1 MTANQRRPGF
11 RLPWSSEM
19 DAEGGEVAS
28 GGEDESMTPTPISD
42 EHVAD
47 AAVDEPTP
55 ETAFTPET
63 PAEPAAEMEAPAVAP
78 ATDREPAAGAEAP
91 PGRRC
96 AGRCRRGSRRGSA
109 RRRFHARPGGG
120 DAQGRR

>member
-1 MTANQRRPGF
+1 MVARGRGSTGVPRRPVLWAAQQRRRPALGCGPAATLSRRAQGEAERMTANQRRPGF

-28 GGEDESMTPTPISD
+28 GGEDESMTTTPTSD

-55 ETAFTPET
+55 ET
-63 PAEPAAEMEAPAVAP
+63 
-78 ATDREPAAGAEAP
+78 
-91 PGRRC
+91 
-96 AGRCRRGSRRGSA
+96 
-109 RRRFHARPGGG
+109 
-120 DAQGRR
+120 